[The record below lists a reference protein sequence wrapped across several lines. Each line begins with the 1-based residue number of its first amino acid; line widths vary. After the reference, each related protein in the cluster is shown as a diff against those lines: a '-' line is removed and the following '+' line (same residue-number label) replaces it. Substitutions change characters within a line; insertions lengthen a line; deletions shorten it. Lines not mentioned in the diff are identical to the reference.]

1 MRYPNPTVLYRT
13 NANKQTDWE
22 RNKKTSTERDIKI
35 NLNKKK
41 LKELFCR
48 FFLNFIYDNLFTFA
62 TDLPEI
68 YLIYRYTQKNW

>member
-35 NLNKKK
+35 NLKK